1 MKPSPHILLGLVPS
15 FFLFLLGFNFLEI
28 SIFFS
33 SSFFFID
40 LDHVPRFIFKY
51 KSINPVRFYKEHTS
65 VKNKWMNLLRKE
77 QEKYKKPIFF
87 FHNVETLIV
96 LIIISYFYSIIL
108 LIFYG
113 FLFHLICDFIYQ
125 HYHKQEKH
133 YKISLIYTLVKNKN
147 KIIFKETC

>member
-1 MKPSPHILLGLVPS
+1 MKPSSHVLFGLIPS
-15 FFLFLLGFNFLEI
+15 FFFFLFGFSFLEI

-40 LDHVPRFIFKY
+40 LDHVPRFIFKR
-51 KSINPVRFYKEHTS
+51 KSINPIRFYKENTIIKKEWMKLS
-65 VKNKWMNLLRKE
+65 RNK

-87 FHNVETLIV
+87 FHNVETLSI
-96 LIIISYFYSIIL
+96 LIILSLFYPIFL
-108 LIFYG
+108 FVFYG

-147 KIIFKETC
+147 KIMFKETC